1 MTWPSPGRLR
11 RVRSRHVLLAVA
23 AGLALA
29 DASIVTLALP
39 QLLRELDTTVEGV
52 ASILGVYTVVLAAA
66 LLPVE
71 RIQRRVGAPH
81 TGAVGLAV
89 FGLASLVAGASG
101 SLGLLLAA
109 RGVQAVGGAA
119 ALVAAFALLEPSG
132 AAGARG
138 RRLWL
143 GAAVLAAAVGP
154 ALGGALTEVFSWRA
168 IFYAQAPVAALAA
181 LAAWAEPRRDTRPLE
196 ERGAAGAAAAPAGP
210 SRITAGP
217 AISLA
222 LVSAALTAVLFLLV
236 LLLVAGWDVSPLRAA
251 VTVTVIPLGAVAGSR
266 IGGDARTRAAA
277 GCALVGAGVLA
288 LAFLPDAHLPWT
300 IVPQAAA
307 GLGMGLALPALGGD
321 LLPERDPRDAARLLV
336 LRHVGIALA
345 LVLLAPIVSH
355 DLASS
360 TDHARERGVAV
371 VLDAKLAPT
380 EKIKLAPKLLA
391 GVADDQPRH
400 GLREALDADRP
411 SSGSDDSAAYA
422 DLARGTDDVLVLAVG
437 EAFRTA
443 FLVTGALALL
453 AALAVL
459 PRRRT
464 QALIA
469 AAACA
474 VALPLAYVGL
484 HAVAAPNGVTLRD
497 PCRQRALPDTG
508 GIEGFLQD
516 RVLEL
521 LDTTACKAGSTREEL
536 VLALADDRDRAR
548 FEREHGVDPR
558 SLSTLLRGVLG

>member
-1 MTWPSPGRLR
+1 
-11 RVRSRHVLLAVA
+11 VRSRHVLLAVA

-39 QLLRELDTTVEGV
+39 QLLAELDTTVEGV
-52 ASILGVYTVVLAAA
+52 ASILGVYTVVLAAT
-66 LLPVE
+66 LLPAE
-71 RIQRRVGAPH
+71 RLQRIYGAPR
-81 TGAVGLAV
+81 TGATGMAV
-89 FGLASLVAGASG
+89 FAIASVTAGASD
-101 SLGLLLAA
+101 SLELLLAA
-109 RGVQAVGGAA
+109 RAVQAVGGAA

-132 AAGARG
+132 AAGPRG

-181 LAAWAEPRRDTRPLE
+181 LAAWAEPRRDTRPLD
-196 ERGAAGAAAAPAGP
+196 ERGAPDAAGP

-217 AISLA
+217 AIALA
-222 LVSAALTAVLFLLV
+222 LLSAALTAVLFLLV

-251 VTVTVIPLGAVAGSR
+251 VTVTVIPLGAIAGSR
-266 IGGDARTRAAA
+266 VGGDARARAAA
-277 GCALVGAGVLA
+277 GCALVAAGVLA
-288 LAFLPDAHLPWT
+288 LAFLPDAHLAWT

-321 LLPERDPRDAARLLV
+321 LLPERDPQDAARLLV
-336 LRHVGIALA
+336 LRHAGIALA
-345 LVLLAPIVSH
+345 LVLLAPIVSS

-360 TDHARERGVAV
+360 TDRARERGVAV
-371 VLDAKLAPT
+371 VLDAKLPPT
-380 EKIKLAPKLLA
+380 DKLRLAPDLLA
-391 GVADDQPRH
+391 GVDDDQPRH
-400 GLREALDADRP
+400 GLRAALDAGRSTVGGDDR
-411 SSGSDDSAAYA
+411 AAYD
-422 DLARGTDDVLVLAVG
+422 DLAHATDDVLVLAVG

-453 AALAVL
+453 AAVAVL

-464 QALIA
+464 QALLG

-474 VALPLAYVGL
+474 VVLPLAYLEL
-484 HAVAAPNGVTLRD
+484 HAVAAPEAVTLRD
-497 PCRQRALPDTG
+497 PCAQRALPQTG

-536 VLALADDRDRAR
+536 VLALADDHDRAR